1 MTGIKADL
9 SGGSEHDVAPRRTYV
24 MGDERCPSCG
34 RRDCDGTC
42 DEQFAIEMSNAHH
55 D

>member
-34 RRDCDGTC
+34 RNCTKTSSMAST
-42 DEQFAIEMSNAHH
+42 F
-55 D
+55 